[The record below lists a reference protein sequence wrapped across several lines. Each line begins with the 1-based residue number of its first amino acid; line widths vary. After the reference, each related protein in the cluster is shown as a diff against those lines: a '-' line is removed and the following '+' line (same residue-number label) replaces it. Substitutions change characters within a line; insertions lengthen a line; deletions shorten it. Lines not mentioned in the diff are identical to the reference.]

1 MIGDGWDGDPSLRP
15 GETPQDPARSPR
27 RVMVVTGSRAEFGL
41 LTPVMHAI
49 QNHPQLE
56 LLVVAAGS
64 HLIPPAL
71 TFRDVKA
78 LFHVSDSV
86 PMQEPG
92 RQTRLDD
99 AQAVGKGIS
108 RFTRTLA
115 GHQPDWVVVLGDRI
129 EAFAAASAASIA
141 GFAVAHLHGGDR
153 AEGIADEAM
162 RHAITKLAHLHL
174 PATQVS
180 AARIRQMGEPSKRIV
195 VVGSPAIDTLD
206 AIEPMSDEQLTK
218 HIGSTRVPDAVVL
231 MHPAGRD
238 PETEEAVTAAML
250 EALGDRVVVALH
262 PNHDPGREGVLRAL
276 QAASEPTGKSTT
288 PIKVVPHLVREHFV
302 GLLKRVAQSGG
313 VLIGNS
319 SAGLIEAAALKIPV
333 VNIGPRQAGRE
344 RPGHVVDAAHETVD
358 AIGGALVRAR
368 ALDLSKLS
376 HPYGDGRAGVRT
388 AAALASVDPHN
399 QSLLRKRFVDA
410 TDGR

>member
-1 MIGDGWDGDPSLRP
+1 
-15 GETPQDPARSPR
+15 
-27 RVMVVTGSRAEFGL
+27 
-41 LTPVMHAI
+41 
-49 QNHPQLE
+49 
-56 LLVVAAGS
+56 
-64 HLIPPAL
+64 
-71 TFRDVKA
+71 
-78 LFHVSDSV
+78 
-86 PMQEPG
+86 
-92 RQTRLDD
+92 
-99 AQAVGKGIS
+99 
-108 RFTRTLA
+108 
-115 GHQPDWVVVLGDRI
+115 
-129 EAFAAASAASIA
+129 
-141 GFAVAHLHGGDR
+141 
-153 AEGIADEAM
+153 
-162 RHAITKLAHLHL
+162 
-174 PATQVS
+174 
-180 AARIRQMGEPSKRIV
+180 V

-206 AIEPMSDEQLTK
+206 AIEPMTDEQLTK
-218 HIGSTRVPDAVVL
+218 HTGSTRVPDAVVL

-302 GLLKRVAQSGG
+302 GLLKRVAQSRG

-333 VNIGPRQAGRE
+333 VSIGPRQAGRE

-358 AIGGALVRAR
+358 AIGGALVRAK
-368 ALDLSKLS
+368 ALDLTGLS

-388 AAALASVDPHN
+388 ADALASVDPHS